1 MLSSDFRSSYSSNNN
16 AAYLD
21 CNGANRISLFFSR
34 RKTISTDQLQRLQ
47 TPSKKRIGPLS
58 FNSLILLI
66 LLEINDL
73 CVCSNLVMNSF
84 KSLKNR
90 LGIFAPMA
98 KISIDINSGTIQ
110 KESAVIGIDLGTT
123 NSLIATINSKTQKP
137 YCITKNNKSIVPST
151 IYFGEQ
157 NIIVGEEASKKLITD
172 PNNTL
177 YSIKRLMGKSYH
189 DVVEQSNQLNYQII
203 DNQDKLVQVKINDRF
218 YTPIELSS
226 FILKELKSVGAD
238 QLNKE
243 IQKVVITVPAYFD
256 DSQRQATRDAG
267 KLAGLDV
274 LRIINE
280 PTAASLA
287 YGLGLD
293 KEESKIV
300 AVYDLGGGTFDI
312 SILNIQQGI
321 FEVLSTNGDTHLVG
335 DYFDHAIVN
344 HWINQHSITK
354 LTNSD
359 RQLLR
364 ITGEQ
369 AKKELSSNSKF
380 KKTIQISN
388 KDLKVTLNR
397 EELENVIQPIIDRT
411 ISICNNALSDAD
423 ISAYKIQE
431 VVLVGGSTR
440 TPKVKNSIQNL
451 FPDAKINDQINPDE
465 VVALGAAIEADI
477 LAGNR
482 TDLLLLDVT
491 PLSLGIETIGGLMDV
506 LIPRNSKVPSQLKKE
521 YTTSVDGQINLA
533 INVYQGEREM
543 IADNR
548 KIGEFILKGIPSM
561 PAGIP
566 KVELTFL
573 INTDGI
579 LQVSAME
586 LRSGVSQEVTLK
598 PQYGITDQEIK
609 NMLQESLSFA
619 QSDMDKRSLA
629 ESTTEAEQLIYATQ
643 KFIREN
649 KALLTPKDIAKL
661 DEIMQGLTQCINKKD
676 QNAISSHIEKLN
688 EFSRPF
694 AEKVMDHQI
703 SKALSGKKIN

>member
-1 MLSSDFRSSYSSNNN
+1 MD
-16 AAYLD
+16 
-21 CNGANRISLFFSR
+21 
-34 RKTISTDQLQRLQ
+34 
-47 TPSKKRIGPLS
+47 
-58 FNSLILLI
+58 
-66 LLEINDL
+66 
-73 CVCSNLVMNSF
+73 
-84 KSLKNR
+84 
-90 LGIFAPMA
+90 IFVPMA
-98 KISIDINSGTIQ
+98 KISIDLNSGTIQ

-137 YCITKNNKSIVPST
+137 YCVTKNGNSIVPST
-151 IYFGEQ
+151 IYFNEQ
-157 NIIVGEEASKKLITD
+157 NILVGKEASKKLISD
-172 PNNTL
+172 PSNTL
-177 YSIKRLMGKSYH
+177 YSVKRLMGKSYQ
-189 DVVEQSNQLNYQII
+189 DVADQGNQLNYQII

-226 FILKELKSVGAD
+226 FILKELKSIGMD

-293 KEESKIV
+293 TEESKIV

-321 FEVLSTNGDTHLVG
+321 FEVLSTNGDTHLGG
-335 DYFDHAIVN
+335 DDFDHAIVN
-344 HWINQHSITK
+344 HWTNQHSIPK
-354 LTNSD
+354 LTNND

-364 ITGEQ
+364 ITAEQ

-380 KKTIQISN
+380 KKTIQVN
-388 KDLKVTLNR
+388 NQDLTVTLNQK
-397 EELENVIQPIIDRT
+397 ELENIIQPIINRT

-423 ISAYKIQE
+423 ISTHKIQE

-440 TPKVKNSIQNL
+440 TPIVKKTIQNL

-506 LIPRNSKVPSQLKKE
+506 LIPRNSKIPSQLKKE
-521 YTTSVDGQINLA
+521 YTTSVDGQVNLA

-579 LQVSAME
+579 LQVSAKE

-598 PQYGITDQEIK
+598 PQYGITDKEIK

-649 KALLTPKDIAKL
+649 KTLLTPKDIAKL
-661 DEIMQGLTQCINKKD
+661 EKIMQGLTQCINEKD
-676 QNAISSHIEKLN
+676 KNAISSQIEKLN
-688 EFSRPF
+688 EYSRPF

-703 SKALSGKKIN
+703 SRALSGKKIN

>member
-1 MLSSDFRSSYSSNNN
+1 
-16 AAYLD
+16 
-21 CNGANRISLFFSR
+21 
-34 RKTISTDQLQRLQ
+34 
-47 TPSKKRIGPLS
+47 
-58 FNSLILLI
+58 
-66 LLEINDL
+66 
-73 CVCSNLVMNSF
+73 
-84 KSLKNR
+84 
-90 LGIFAPMA
+90 MA
-98 KISIDINSGTIQ
+98 KISIDLNSGTIQ

-137 YCITKNNKSIVPST
+137 YCVTKNGNSIVPST
-151 IYFGEQ
+151 IYFNEQ
-157 NIIVGEEASKKLITD
+157 NILVGKEASKKLISD
-172 PNNTL
+172 PSNTL
-177 YSIKRLMGKSYH
+177 YSVKRLMGKSYQ
-189 DVVEQSNQLNYQII
+189 DVADQGNQLNYQII

-226 FILKELKSVGAD
+226 FILKELKSIGMD

-293 KEESKIV
+293 TEESKIV

-321 FEVLSTNGDTHLVG
+321 FEVLSTNGDTHLGG
-335 DYFDHAIVN
+335 DDFDHAIVN
-344 HWINQHSITK
+344 HWTNQHSIPK
-354 LTNSD
+354 LTNND

-364 ITGEQ
+364 ITAEQ

-380 KKTIQISN
+380 KKTIQVN
-388 KDLKVTLNR
+388 NQDLTVTLNQK
-397 EELENVIQPIIDRT
+397 ELENIIQPIINRT

-423 ISAYKIQE
+423 ISTHKIQE

-440 TPKVKNSIQNL
+440 TPIVKKTIQNL

-506 LIPRNSKVPSQLKKE
+506 LIPRNSKIPSQLKKE
-521 YTTSVDGQINLA
+521 YTTSVDGQVNLA

-579 LQVSAME
+579 LQISAKE

-598 PQYGITDQEIK
+598 PQYGITDSEIK
-609 NMLQESLSFA
+609 NMLQESLNFA

-649 KALLTPKDIAKL
+649 KTLLTPKDIAKL
-661 DEIMQGLTQCINKKD
+661 EQIMQSLTQCINEKD
-676 QNAISSHIEKLN
+676 KNAISSQIEKLN
-688 EFSRPF
+688 EYSRPF

-703 SKALSGKKIN
+703 SRALSGKKIN

>member
-1 MLSSDFRSSYSSNNN
+1 
-16 AAYLD
+16 
-21 CNGANRISLFFSR
+21 
-34 RKTISTDQLQRLQ
+34 
-47 TPSKKRIGPLS
+47 
-58 FNSLILLI
+58 
-66 LLEINDL
+66 
-73 CVCSNLVMNSF
+73 
-84 KSLKNR
+84 
-90 LGIFAPMA
+90 MA

-321 FEVLSTNGDTHLVG
+321 FEVLSTNGDTHLGG
-335 DYFDHAIVN
+335 DDFDHAIVN

>member
-1 MLSSDFRSSYSSNNN
+1 
-16 AAYLD
+16 
-21 CNGANRISLFFSR
+21 
-34 RKTISTDQLQRLQ
+34 
-47 TPSKKRIGPLS
+47 
-58 FNSLILLI
+58 
-66 LLEINDL
+66 
-73 CVCSNLVMNSF
+73 
-84 KSLKNR
+84 
-90 LGIFAPMA
+90 MA

-137 YCITKNNKSIVPST
+137 YCITRNNKSIVPST

-321 FEVLSTNGDTHLVG
+321 FEVLSTNGDTHLGG
-335 DYFDHAIVN
+335 DDFDHAIVN

-354 LTNSD
+354 LTNND

-380 KKTIQISN
+380 KKTIQISS

-649 KALLTPKDIAKL
+649 KALLTPKDITKL

>member
-1 MLSSDFRSSYSSNNN
+1 
-16 AAYLD
+16 
-21 CNGANRISLFFSR
+21 
-34 RKTISTDQLQRLQ
+34 
-47 TPSKKRIGPLS
+47 
-58 FNSLILLI
+58 
-66 LLEINDL
+66 
-73 CVCSNLVMNSF
+73 
-84 KSLKNR
+84 
-90 LGIFAPMA
+90 MA
-98 KISIDINSGTIQ
+98 KISIDLNSGTIQ

-137 YCITKNNKSIVPST
+137 YCVTKNGNSIVPST
-151 IYFGEQ
+151 IYFNEQ
-157 NIIVGEEASKKLITD
+157 NILVGKEASKKLISD
-172 PNNTL
+172 PSNTL
-177 YSIKRLMGKSYH
+177 YSVKRLMGKSYQ
-189 DVVEQSNQLNYQII
+189 DVADQSNQLNYQII

-226 FILKELKSVGAD
+226 FILKELKSIGID

-293 KEESKIV
+293 TEESKIV

-321 FEVLSTNGDTHLVG
+321 FEVLSTNGDTHLGG
-335 DYFDHAIVN
+335 DDFDHAIVN
-344 HWINQHSITK
+344 HWTNQHSIPK
-354 LTNSD
+354 LTNND

-364 ITGEQ
+364 ITAEQ

-380 KKTIQISN
+380 KKTIQVN
-388 KDLKVTLNR
+388 NQDLTVTLNQK
-397 EELENVIQPIIDRT
+397 ELENIIQPIINRT

-423 ISAYKIQE
+423 ISTHKIQE

-440 TPKVKNSIQNL
+440 TPIVKKTIQNL

-506 LIPRNSKVPSQLKKE
+506 LIPRNSKIPSQLKKE
-521 YTTSVDGQINLA
+521 YTTSVDGQVNLA

-579 LQVSAME
+579 LQVSAKE

-598 PQYGITDQEIK
+598 PQYGITDKEIK

-649 KALLTPKDIAKL
+649 KTLLTPKDIAKL
-661 DEIMQGLTQCINKKD
+661 EKIMQGLTQCINEKD
-676 QNAISSHIEKLN
+676 KNAISSQIEKLN
-688 EFSRPF
+688 EYSRPF

-703 SKALSGKKIN
+703 SRALSGKKIN

>member
-1 MLSSDFRSSYSSNNN
+1 
-16 AAYLD
+16 
-21 CNGANRISLFFSR
+21 
-34 RKTISTDQLQRLQ
+34 
-47 TPSKKRIGPLS
+47 
-58 FNSLILLI
+58 
-66 LLEINDL
+66 
-73 CVCSNLVMNSF
+73 
-84 KSLKNR
+84 
-90 LGIFAPMA
+90 MA

-321 FEVLSTNGDTHLVG
+321 FEVLSTNGDTHLGG
-335 DYFDHAIVN
+335 DDFDHAIVN

-482 TDLLLLDVT
+482 TDLLLLDIT

-661 DEIMQGLTQCINKKD
+661 DEIIQGLTQCINKKD

>member
-1 MLSSDFRSSYSSNNN
+1 
-16 AAYLD
+16 
-21 CNGANRISLFFSR
+21 
-34 RKTISTDQLQRLQ
+34 
-47 TPSKKRIGPLS
+47 
-58 FNSLILLI
+58 
-66 LLEINDL
+66 
-73 CVCSNLVMNSF
+73 
-84 KSLKNR
+84 
-90 LGIFAPMA
+90 MA
-98 KISIDINSGTIQ
+98 KISIDLNSGTIQ

-137 YCITKNNKSIVPST
+137 YCVTKNGNSIVPST
-151 IYFGEQ
+151 IYFNEQ
-157 NIIVGEEASKKLITD
+157 NILVGKEASKKLISD
-172 PNNTL
+172 PSNTL
-177 YSIKRLMGKSYH
+177 YSVKRLMGKSYQ
-189 DVVEQSNQLNYQII
+189 DVADQGNQLNYQII

-226 FILKELKSVGAD
+226 FILKELKSIGMD

-293 KEESKIV
+293 TEESKIV

-321 FEVLSTNGDTHLVG
+321 FEVLSTNGDTHLGG
-335 DYFDHAIVN
+335 DDFDHAIVN
-344 HWINQHSITK
+344 HWTNQHSIPK
-354 LTNSD
+354 LTNND

-364 ITGEQ
+364 ITAEQ

-380 KKTIQISN
+380 KKTIQVN
-388 KDLKVTLNR
+388 NQDLTVTLNQK
-397 EELENVIQPIIDRT
+397 ELENIIQPIINRT

-423 ISAYKIQE
+423 ISTHKIQE

-440 TPKVKNSIQNL
+440 TPIVKKTIQNL

-506 LIPRNSKVPSQLKKE
+506 LIPRNSKIPSQLKKE
-521 YTTSVDGQINLA
+521 YTTSVDGQVNLA

-579 LQVSAME
+579 LQVSAKE

-598 PQYGITDQEIK
+598 PQYGITDKEIK
-609 NMLQESLSFA
+609 NMLQESISFA

-649 KALLTPKDIAKL
+649 KTLLTPKDIAKL
-661 DEIMQGLTQCINKKD
+661 EKIMQGLTQCINEKD
-676 QNAISSHIEKLN
+676 KNAISSQIEKLN
-688 EFSRPF
+688 EYSRPF

-703 SKALSGKKIN
+703 SRALSGKKIN

>member
-1 MLSSDFRSSYSSNNN
+1 
-16 AAYLD
+16 
-21 CNGANRISLFFSR
+21 
-34 RKTISTDQLQRLQ
+34 
-47 TPSKKRIGPLS
+47 
-58 FNSLILLI
+58 
-66 LLEINDL
+66 
-73 CVCSNLVMNSF
+73 
-84 KSLKNR
+84 
-90 LGIFAPMA
+90 MA
-98 KISIDINSGTIQ
+98 KISIDLNSGTIQ

-137 YCITKNNKSIVPST
+137 YCVTKNGNSIVPST
-151 IYFGEQ
+151 IYFNEQ
-157 NIIVGEEASKKLITD
+157 NILVGKEASKKLISD
-172 PNNTL
+172 PSNTL
-177 YSIKRLMGKSYH
+177 YSVKRLMGKSYQ
-189 DVVEQSNQLNYQII
+189 DVADQGNQLNYQII

-226 FILKELKSVGAD
+226 FILKELKSIGMD

-293 KEESKIV
+293 TEESKIV

-321 FEVLSTNGDTHLVG
+321 FEVLSTNGDTHLGG
-335 DYFDHAIVN
+335 DDFDHAIVN
-344 HWINQHSITK
+344 HWTNQHSIPK
-354 LTNSD
+354 LTNND

-364 ITGEQ
+364 ITAEQ

-380 KKTIQISN
+380 KKTIQVN
-388 KDLKVTLNR
+388 NQDLTVTLNQK
-397 EELENVIQPIIDRT
+397 ELENIIQPIINRT

-423 ISAYKIQE
+423 ISTHKIQE

-440 TPKVKNSIQNL
+440 TPIVKKTIQNL

-506 LIPRNSKVPSQLKKE
+506 LIPINSKIPSQLKKE
-521 YTTSVDGQINLA
+521 YTTSVDGQVNLA

-579 LQVSAME
+579 LQVSAKE

-598 PQYGITDQEIK
+598 PQYGITDKEIK

-649 KALLTPKDIAKL
+649 KTLLTPKDIAKL
-661 DEIMQGLTQCINKKD
+661 EKIMQGLTQCINEKD
-676 QNAISSHIEKLN
+676 KNAISSQIEKLN
-688 EFSRPF
+688 EYSRPF

-703 SKALSGKKIN
+703 SRALSGKKIN

>member
-1 MLSSDFRSSYSSNNN
+1 
-16 AAYLD
+16 
-21 CNGANRISLFFSR
+21 
-34 RKTISTDQLQRLQ
+34 
-47 TPSKKRIGPLS
+47 
-58 FNSLILLI
+58 
-66 LLEINDL
+66 
-73 CVCSNLVMNSF
+73 MN
-84 KSLKNR
+84 
-90 LGIFAPMA
+90 IFAPMA

-321 FEVLSTNGDTHLVG
+321 FEVLSTNGDTHLGG
-335 DYFDHAIVN
+335 DDFDHAIVN

-354 LTNSD
+354 LTNND

-380 KKTIQISN
+380 KKTIQISS

>member
-1 MLSSDFRSSYSSNNN
+1 
-16 AAYLD
+16 
-21 CNGANRISLFFSR
+21 
-34 RKTISTDQLQRLQ
+34 
-47 TPSKKRIGPLS
+47 
-58 FNSLILLI
+58 
-66 LLEINDL
+66 
-73 CVCSNLVMNSF
+73 
-84 KSLKNR
+84 
-90 LGIFAPMA
+90 MA
-98 KISIDINSGTIQ
+98 KISIDLNSGTIQ

-137 YCITKNNKSIVPST
+137 YCVTKDGNSIVPST
-151 IYFGEQ
+151 IYFDEQ
-157 NIIVGEEASKKLITD
+157 NILVGKEASKKLISD
-172 PNNTL
+172 PSNTL
-177 YSIKRLMGKSYH
+177 YSVKRLMGKSYQ
-189 DVVEQSNQLNYQII
+189 DVADQGNQLNYQII

-226 FILKELKSVGAD
+226 FILKELKSIGMD

-293 KEESKIV
+293 TEESKIV

-321 FEVLSTNGDTHLVG
+321 FEVLSTNGDTHLGG
-335 DYFDHAIVN
+335 DDFDHAIVN
-344 HWINQHSITK
+344 HWTNQHSIPK
-354 LTNSD
+354 LTNND

-364 ITGEQ
+364 ITAEQ

-380 KKTIQISN
+380 KKTIQVN
-388 KDLKVTLNR
+388 NQDLTVTLNQK
-397 EELENVIQPIIDRT
+397 ELENIIQPIINRT

-423 ISAYKIQE
+423 ISTHKIQE

-440 TPKVKNSIQNL
+440 TPIVKKTIQNL

-506 LIPRNSKVPSQLKKE
+506 LIPRNSKIPSQLKKE
-521 YTTSVDGQINLA
+521 YTTSVDGQVNLA

-579 LQVSAME
+579 LQVSAKE

-598 PQYGITDQEIK
+598 PQYGITDKEIK

-649 KALLTPKDIAKL
+649 KTLLTPKDIAKL
-661 DEIMQGLTQCINKKD
+661 EKIMQGLTQCINEKD
-676 QNAISSHIEKLN
+676 KNAISSQIEKLN
-688 EFSRPF
+688 EYSRPF

-703 SKALSGKKIN
+703 SRTLSGKKIN

>member
-1 MLSSDFRSSYSSNNN
+1 
-16 AAYLD
+16 
-21 CNGANRISLFFSR
+21 
-34 RKTISTDQLQRLQ
+34 
-47 TPSKKRIGPLS
+47 
-58 FNSLILLI
+58 
-66 LLEINDL
+66 
-73 CVCSNLVMNSF
+73 
-84 KSLKNR
+84 
-90 LGIFAPMA
+90 MA
-98 KISIDINSGTIQ
+98 KISIDLNSGTIQ

-137 YCITKNNKSIVPST
+137 YCVTKDGNSIVPST
-151 IYFGEQ
+151 IYFDEQ
-157 NIIVGEEASKKLITD
+157 NILVGKEASKKLISD
-172 PNNTL
+172 PSNTL
-177 YSIKRLMGKSYH
+177 YSVKRLMGKSYQ
-189 DVVEQSNQLNYQII
+189 DVADQGNQLNYQII

-226 FILKELKSVGAD
+226 FILKELKSIGID

-293 KEESKIV
+293 TEESKIV

-321 FEVLSTNGDTHLVG
+321 FEVLSTNGDTHLGG
-335 DYFDHAIVN
+335 DDFDHAIVN
-344 HWINQHSITK
+344 HWTNQYSIPK
-354 LTNSD
+354 LTNND

-364 ITGEQ
+364 ITAEQ

-380 KKTIQISN
+380 KKTIQVN
-388 KDLKVTLNR
+388 NQDLTVTLNQK
-397 EELENVIQPIIDRT
+397 ELENIIQPIINRT

-423 ISAYKIQE
+423 ISTHKIQE

-440 TPKVKNSIQNL
+440 TPIVKKTIQNL

-506 LIPRNSKVPSQLKKE
+506 LIPRNSKIPSQLKKE
-521 YTTSVDGQINLA
+521 YTTSVDGQVNLA

-579 LQVSAME
+579 LQVSAKE

-598 PQYGITDQEIK
+598 PQYGITDKEIK

-649 KALLTPKDIAKL
+649 KTLLTPKDIAKL
-661 DEIMQGLTQCINKKD
+661 EKIMQGLTQCINEKD
-676 QNAISSHIEKLN
+676 KNAISSQIEKLN
-688 EFSRPF
+688 EYSRPF

-703 SKALSGKKIN
+703 SRTLSGKKIN

>member
-1 MLSSDFRSSYSSNNN
+1 
-16 AAYLD
+16 
-21 CNGANRISLFFSR
+21 
-34 RKTISTDQLQRLQ
+34 
-47 TPSKKRIGPLS
+47 
-58 FNSLILLI
+58 
-66 LLEINDL
+66 
-73 CVCSNLVMNSF
+73 
-84 KSLKNR
+84 
-90 LGIFAPMA
+90 MA
-98 KISIDINSGTIQ
+98 KISIDLNSGTIQ

-137 YCITKNNKSIVPST
+137 YCVTKNGNSIVPST
-151 IYFGEQ
+151 IYFNEQ
-157 NIIVGEEASKKLITD
+157 NILVGKEASKKLISD
-172 PNNTL
+172 PSNTL
-177 YSIKRLMGKSYH
+177 YSVKRLMGKSYQ
-189 DVVEQSNQLNYQII
+189 DVADQGNQLNYQII

-226 FILKELKSVGAD
+226 FILNELKSIGMD

-293 KEESKIV
+293 TEESKIV

-321 FEVLSTNGDTHLVG
+321 FEVLSTNGDTHLGG
-335 DYFDHAIVN
+335 DDFDHAIVN
-344 HWINQHSITK
+344 HWTNQHSIPK
-354 LTNSD
+354 LTNND

-364 ITGEQ
+364 ITAEQ

-380 KKTIQISN
+380 KKTIQVN
-388 KDLKVTLNR
+388 NQDLTVTLNQK
-397 EELENVIQPIIDRT
+397 ELENIIQPIINRT

-423 ISAYKIQE
+423 ISTHKIQE

-440 TPKVKNSIQNL
+440 TPIVKKTIQNL

-506 LIPRNSKVPSQLKKE
+506 LIPRNSKIPSQLKKE
-521 YTTSVDGQINLA
+521 YTTSVDGQVNLA

-579 LQVSAME
+579 LQVSAKE

-598 PQYGITDQEIK
+598 PQYGITDKEIK

-649 KALLTPKDIAKL
+649 KTLLTPKDIAKL
-661 DEIMQGLTQCINKKD
+661 EKIMQGLTQCINEKD
-676 QNAISSHIEKLN
+676 KNAISSQIEKLN
-688 EFSRPF
+688 EYSRPF

-703 SKALSGKKIN
+703 SRALSGKKIN

>member
-1 MLSSDFRSSYSSNNN
+1 
-16 AAYLD
+16 
-21 CNGANRISLFFSR
+21 
-34 RKTISTDQLQRLQ
+34 
-47 TPSKKRIGPLS
+47 
-58 FNSLILLI
+58 
-66 LLEINDL
+66 
-73 CVCSNLVMNSF
+73 
-84 KSLKNR
+84 
-90 LGIFAPMA
+90 MA

-321 FEVLSTNGDTHLVG
+321 FEVLSTNGDTHLGG
-335 DYFDHAIVN
+335 DDFDHAIVN

-354 LTNSD
+354 LTNND

-380 KKTIQISN
+380 KKTIQISS

>member
-1 MLSSDFRSSYSSNNN
+1 
-16 AAYLD
+16 
-21 CNGANRISLFFSR
+21 
-34 RKTISTDQLQRLQ
+34 
-47 TPSKKRIGPLS
+47 
-58 FNSLILLI
+58 
-66 LLEINDL
+66 
-73 CVCSNLVMNSF
+73 
-84 KSLKNR
+84 
-90 LGIFAPMA
+90 MA
-98 KISIDINSGTIQ
+98 KISIDLNSGTIQ

-137 YCITKNNKSIVPST
+137 YCVTKNGNSIVPST
-151 IYFGEQ
+151 IYFNEQ
-157 NIIVGEEASKKLITD
+157 NILVGKEASKKLISD
-172 PNNTL
+172 QSNTL
-177 YSIKRLMGKSYH
+177 YSVKRLMGKSYQ
-189 DVVEQSNQLNYQII
+189 DVADQGNQLNYQII

-226 FILKELKSVGAD
+226 FILKELKSIGMD

-293 KEESKIV
+293 TEESKIV

-321 FEVLSTNGDTHLVG
+321 FEVLSTNGDTHLGG
-335 DYFDHAIVN
+335 DDFDHAIVN
-344 HWINQHSITK
+344 HWTNQHSIPK
-354 LTNSD
+354 LTNND

-364 ITGEQ
+364 ITAEQ

-380 KKTIQISN
+380 KKTIQVN
-388 KDLKVTLNR
+388 NQDLTVTLNQK
-397 EELENVIQPIIDRT
+397 ELENIIQPIINRT

-423 ISAYKIQE
+423 ISTHKIQE

-440 TPKVKNSIQNL
+440 TPIVKKTIQNL

-506 LIPRNSKVPSQLKKE
+506 LIPRNSKIPSQLKKE
-521 YTTSVDGQINLA
+521 YTTSVDGQVNLA

-579 LQVSAME
+579 LQVSAKE
-586 LRSGVSQEVTLK
+586 LRSW
-598 PQYGITDQEIK
+598 D
-609 NMLQESLSFA
+609 
-619 QSDMDKRSLA
+619 
-629 ESTTEAEQLIYATQ
+629 IYW
-643 KFIREN
+643 R
-649 KALLTPKDIAKL
+649 
-661 DEIMQGLTQCINKKD
+661 
-676 QNAISSHIEKLN
+676 
-688 EFSRPF
+688 
-694 AEKVMDHQI
+694 
-703 SKALSGKKIN
+703 

>member
-1 MLSSDFRSSYSSNNN
+1 
-16 AAYLD
+16 
-21 CNGANRISLFFSR
+21 
-34 RKTISTDQLQRLQ
+34 
-47 TPSKKRIGPLS
+47 
-58 FNSLILLI
+58 
-66 LLEINDL
+66 
-73 CVCSNLVMNSF
+73 
-84 KSLKNR
+84 
-90 LGIFAPMA
+90 MA
-98 KISIDINSGTIQ
+98 KISIDLNSGTIQ

-137 YCITKNNKSIVPST
+137 YCVTKDGNSIVPST
-151 IYFGEQ
+151 IYFNEQ
-157 NIIVGEEASKKLITD
+157 NILVGKEASKKLISD
-172 PNNTL
+172 PSNTL
-177 YSIKRLMGKSYH
+177 YSVKRLMGKSYQ
-189 DVVEQSNQLNYQII
+189 DVADQGNQLNYQII

-226 FILKELKSVGAD
+226 FILKELKSIGMD

-293 KEESKIV
+293 TEESKIV

-321 FEVLSTNGDTHLVG
+321 FEVLSTNGDTHLGG
-335 DYFDHAIVN
+335 DDFDHAIVN
-344 HWINQHSITK
+344 HWTNQHSIPK
-354 LTNSD
+354 LTNND

-364 ITGEQ
+364 ITAEQ

-380 KKTIQISN
+380 KKTIQVN
-388 KDLKVTLNR
+388 NQDLTVTLNQK
-397 EELENVIQPIIDRT
+397 ELENIIQPIINRT

-423 ISAYKIQE
+423 ISTHKIQE

-440 TPKVKNSIQNL
+440 TPIVKKTIQNL

-506 LIPRNSKVPSQLKKE
+506 LIPRNSKIPSQLKKE
-521 YTTSVDGQINLA
+521 YTTSVDGQVNLA

-579 LQVSAME
+579 LQVSAKE

-598 PQYGITDQEIK
+598 PQYGITDKEIK

-649 KALLTPKDIAKL
+649 KTLLTPKDIAKL
-661 DEIMQGLTQCINKKD
+661 EKIMQGLTQCINEKD
-676 QNAISSHIEKLN
+676 KNAISSQIEKLN
-688 EFSRPF
+688 EYSRPF

-703 SKALSGKKIN
+703 SRTLSGKKIN

>member
-1 MLSSDFRSSYSSNNN
+1 
-16 AAYLD
+16 LD
-21 CNGANRISLFFSR
+21 
-34 RKTISTDQLQRLQ
+34 
-47 TPSKKRIGPLS
+47 
-58 FNSLILLI
+58 
-66 LLEINDL
+66 
-73 CVCSNLVMNSF
+73 
-84 KSLKNR
+84 
-90 LGIFAPMA
+90 IFVPMA
-98 KISIDINSGTIQ
+98 KISIDLNSGTIQ

-137 YCITKNNKSIVPST
+137 YCVTKNGNSIVPST
-151 IYFGEQ
+151 IYFNEQ
-157 NIIVGEEASKKLITD
+157 NILVGKEASKKLISD
-172 PNNTL
+172 PSNTL
-177 YSIKRLMGKSYH
+177 YSVKRLMGKSYQ
-189 DVVEQSNQLNYQII
+189 DVADQGNQLNYQII

-226 FILKELKSVGAD
+226 LILKELKSIGMD

-293 KEESKIV
+293 TEESKIV

-321 FEVLSTNGDTHLVG
+321 FEVLSTNGDTHLGG
-335 DYFDHAIVN
+335 DDFDHAIVN
-344 HWINQHSITK
+344 HWTNQHSIPK
-354 LTNSD
+354 LTNND

-364 ITGEQ
+364 ITAEQ

-380 KKTIQISN
+380 KKTIQVN
-388 KDLKVTLNR
+388 NQDLTVTLNQK
-397 EELENVIQPIIDRT
+397 ELENIIQPIINRT

-423 ISAYKIQE
+423 ISTHKIQE

-440 TPKVKNSIQNL
+440 TPIVKKTIQNL

-506 LIPRNSKVPSQLKKE
+506 LIPRNSKIPSQLKKE
-521 YTTSVDGQINLA
+521 YTTSVDGQVNLA

-579 LQVSAME
+579 LQVSAKE

-598 PQYGITDQEIK
+598 PQYGITDKEIK

-649 KALLTPKDIAKL
+649 KTLLTPKDIAKL
-661 DEIMQGLTQCINKKD
+661 EKIMQGLTQCINEKD
-676 QNAISSHIEKLN
+676 KNAISSQIEKLN
-688 EFSRPF
+688 EYSRPF

-703 SKALSGKKIN
+703 SRALSGKKIN

>member
-1 MLSSDFRSSYSSNNN
+1 
-16 AAYLD
+16 
-21 CNGANRISLFFSR
+21 
-34 RKTISTDQLQRLQ
+34 
-47 TPSKKRIGPLS
+47 
-58 FNSLILLI
+58 
-66 LLEINDL
+66 
-73 CVCSNLVMNSF
+73 
-84 KSLKNR
+84 
-90 LGIFAPMA
+90 
-98 KISIDINSGTIQ
+98 
-110 KESAVIGIDLGTT
+110 
-123 NSLIATINSKTQKP
+123 
-137 YCITKNNKSIVPST
+137 
-151 IYFGEQ
+151 
-157 NIIVGEEASKKLITD
+157 
-172 PNNTL
+172 
-177 YSIKRLMGKSYH
+177 
-189 DVVEQSNQLNYQII
+189 
-203 DNQDKLVQVKINDRF
+203 
-218 YTPIELSS
+218 
-226 FILKELKSVGAD
+226 
-238 QLNKE
+238 
-243 IQKVVITVPAYFD
+243 VPAYFD

-321 FEVLSTNGDTHLVG
+321 FEVLSTNGDTHLGG
-335 DYFDHAIVN
+335 DDFDHAIVN

>member
-1 MLSSDFRSSYSSNNN
+1 M
-16 AAYLD
+16 
-21 CNGANRISLFFSR
+21 
-34 RKTISTDQLQRLQ
+34 
-47 TPSKKRIGPLS
+47 
-58 FNSLILLI
+58 
-66 LLEINDL
+66 
-73 CVCSNLVMNSF
+73 
-84 KSLKNR
+84 
-90 LGIFAPMA
+90 
-98 KISIDINSGTIQ
+98 
-110 KESAVIGIDLGTT
+110 
-123 NSLIATINSKTQKP
+123 
-137 YCITKNNKSIVPST
+137 PST

-321 FEVLSTNGDTHLVG
+321 FEVLSTNGDTHLGG
-335 DYFDHAIVN
+335 DDFDHAIVN
-344 HWINQHSITK
+344 HWITQHSITK

-491 PLSLGIETIGGLMDV
+491 PLSLGLETIGGLMDV

>member
-1 MLSSDFRSSYSSNNN
+1 
-16 AAYLD
+16 
-21 CNGANRISLFFSR
+21 
-34 RKTISTDQLQRLQ
+34 
-47 TPSKKRIGPLS
+47 
-58 FNSLILLI
+58 
-66 LLEINDL
+66 
-73 CVCSNLVMNSF
+73 
-84 KSLKNR
+84 
-90 LGIFAPMA
+90 MA
-98 KISIDINSGTIQ
+98 KISIDLNSGTIQ

-137 YCITKNNKSIVPST
+137 YCVTKDGNSIVPST
-151 IYFGEQ
+151 IYFNEQ
-157 NIIVGEEASKKLITD
+157 NILVGKEASKKLISD
-172 PNNTL
+172 PSNTL
-177 YSIKRLMGKSYH
+177 YSVKRLMGKSYQ
-189 DVVEQSNQLNYQII
+189 DVADQSNQLNYQII

-226 FILKELKSVGAD
+226 FILKELKSIGID

-293 KEESKIV
+293 TEESKIV

-321 FEVLSTNGDTHLVG
+321 FEVLSTNGDTHLGG
-335 DYFDHAIVN
+335 DDFDHAIVN
-344 HWINQHSITK
+344 HWTNQYSIPK
-354 LTNSD
+354 LTNND

-364 ITGEQ
+364 ITAEQ

-380 KKTIQISN
+380 KKTIQVN
-388 KDLKVTLNR
+388 NQDLTVTLNQK
-397 EELENVIQPIIDRT
+397 ELENIIQPIINRT

-423 ISAYKIQE
+423 ISTHKIQE

-440 TPKVKNSIQNL
+440 TPIVKKTIQNL

-506 LIPRNSKVPSQLKKE
+506 LIPRNSKIPSQLKKE
-521 YTTSVDGQINLA
+521 YTTSVDGQVNLA

-579 LQVSAME
+579 LQVSAKE

-598 PQYGITDQEIK
+598 PQYGITDKEIK

-649 KALLTPKDIAKL
+649 KTLLTPKDIAKL
-661 DEIMQGLTQCINKKD
+661 EKIMQGLTQCINEKD
-676 QNAISSHIEKLN
+676 KNAISSQIEKLN
-688 EFSRPF
+688 EYSRPF

-703 SKALSGKKIN
+703 SRTLSGKKIN

>member
-1 MLSSDFRSSYSSNNN
+1 
-16 AAYLD
+16 LD
-21 CNGANRISLFFSR
+21 
-34 RKTISTDQLQRLQ
+34 
-47 TPSKKRIGPLS
+47 
-58 FNSLILLI
+58 
-66 LLEINDL
+66 
-73 CVCSNLVMNSF
+73 
-84 KSLKNR
+84 
-90 LGIFAPMA
+90 IFVPMA
-98 KISIDINSGTIQ
+98 KISIDLNSGTIQ

-137 YCITKNNKSIVPST
+137 YCVTKNGNSIVPST
-151 IYFGEQ
+151 IYFNEQ
-157 NIIVGEEASKKLITD
+157 NILVGKEASKKLISD
-172 PNNTL
+172 PSNTL
-177 YSIKRLMGKSYH
+177 YSVKRLMGKSYQ
-189 DVVEQSNQLNYQII
+189 DVADQGNQLNYQII

-226 FILKELKSVGAD
+226 FILKELKSIGMD

-293 KEESKIV
+293 TEESKIV

-321 FEVLSTNGDTHLVG
+321 FEVLSTNGDTHLGG
-335 DYFDHAIVN
+335 DDFDHAIVN
-344 HWINQHSITK
+344 HWTNQHSIPK
-354 LTNSD
+354 LTNND

-364 ITGEQ
+364 ITAEQ

-380 KKTIQISN
+380 KKTIQVN
-388 KDLKVTLNR
+388 NQDLTVTLNQK
-397 EELENVIQPIIDRT
+397 ELENIIQPIINRT

-423 ISAYKIQE
+423 ISTHKIQE

-440 TPKVKNSIQNL
+440 TPIVKKTIQNL

-506 LIPRNSKVPSQLKKE
+506 LIPRNSKIPSQLKKE
-521 YTTSVDGQINLA
+521 YTTSVDGQVNLA

-579 LQVSAME
+579 LQVSAKE

-598 PQYGITDQEIK
+598 PQYGITDKEIK

-649 KALLTPKDIAKL
+649 KTLLTPKDIAKL
-661 DEIMQGLTQCINKKD
+661 EKIMQGLTQCINEKD
-676 QNAISSHIEKLN
+676 KNAISSQIEKLN
-688 EFSRPF
+688 EYSRPF

-703 SKALSGKKIN
+703 SRALSGKKIN

>member
-1 MLSSDFRSSYSSNNN
+1 
-16 AAYLD
+16 
-21 CNGANRISLFFSR
+21 
-34 RKTISTDQLQRLQ
+34 
-47 TPSKKRIGPLS
+47 
-58 FNSLILLI
+58 
-66 LLEINDL
+66 
-73 CVCSNLVMNSF
+73 
-84 KSLKNR
+84 
-90 LGIFAPMA
+90 MA
-98 KISIDINSGTIQ
+98 KISIDLNSGTIQ

-137 YCITKNNKSIVPST
+137 YCVTKNGNSIVPST
-151 IYFGEQ
+151 IYFNEQ
-157 NIIVGEEASKKLITD
+157 NILVGKEASKKLISD
-172 PNNTL
+172 PSNTL
-177 YSIKRLMGKSYH
+177 YSVKRLMGKSYQ
-189 DVVEQSNQLNYQII
+189 DVADQGNQLNYQII

-226 FILKELKSVGAD
+226 FILKELKSIGMD

-293 KEESKIV
+293 TEESKIV

-321 FEVLSTNGDTHLVG
+321 FEVLSTNGDTHLGG
-335 DYFDHAIVN
+335 DDFDHAIVN
-344 HWINQHSITK
+344 HWTNQHSIPK
-354 LTNSD
+354 LTNND

-364 ITGEQ
+364 ITAEQ

-380 KKTIQISN
+380 KKTIQVN
-388 KDLKVTLNR
+388 NQDLTVTLNQK
-397 EELENVIQPIIDRT
+397 ELENIIQPIINRT

-423 ISAYKIQE
+423 ISTHKIQE

-440 TPKVKNSIQNL
+440 TPIVKKTIQNL

-506 LIPRNSKVPSQLKKE
+506 LIPRNSKIPSQLKKE
-521 YTTSVDGQINLA
+521 YTTSVDGQVNLA

-579 LQVSAME
+579 LQVSAKE

-598 PQYGITDQEIK
+598 PQYGITDKEIK

-649 KALLTPKDIAKL
+649 KTLLTPKDIAKL
-661 DEIMQGLTQCINKKD
+661 EKIMQGLTQCINEKD
-676 QNAISSHIEKLN
+676 KNAISSQIEKLN
-688 EFSRPF
+688 EYSRPF

-703 SKALSGKKIN
+703 SRTLSGKKIN

>member
-1 MLSSDFRSSYSSNNN
+1 
-16 AAYLD
+16 
-21 CNGANRISLFFSR
+21 
-34 RKTISTDQLQRLQ
+34 
-47 TPSKKRIGPLS
+47 
-58 FNSLILLI
+58 
-66 LLEINDL
+66 
-73 CVCSNLVMNSF
+73 
-84 KSLKNR
+84 
-90 LGIFAPMA
+90 MA

-123 NSLIATINSKTQKP
+123 NSLIATINYKTQKP

-321 FEVLSTNGDTHLVG
+321 FEVLSTNGDTHLGG
-335 DYFDHAIVN
+335 DDFDHAIVN
-344 HWINQHSITK
+344 HWITQHSITK

-491 PLSLGIETIGGLMDV
+491 PLSLGLETIGGLMDV

-629 ESTTEAEQLIYATQ
+629 ESTTEAKQLIYATQ

>member
-1 MLSSDFRSSYSSNNN
+1 
-16 AAYLD
+16 
-21 CNGANRISLFFSR
+21 
-34 RKTISTDQLQRLQ
+34 
-47 TPSKKRIGPLS
+47 
-58 FNSLILLI
+58 
-66 LLEINDL
+66 
-73 CVCSNLVMNSF
+73 
-84 KSLKNR
+84 
-90 LGIFAPMA
+90 MA
-98 KISIDINSGTIQ
+98 KISIDLNSGTIQ

-137 YCITKNNKSIVPST
+137 YCVTKNGNSIVPST
-151 IYFGEQ
+151 IYFNEQ
-157 NIIVGEEASKKLITD
+157 NILVGKEASKKLISD
-172 PNNTL
+172 PSNTL
-177 YSIKRLMGKSYH
+177 YSVKRLMGKSYQ
-189 DVVEQSNQLNYQII
+189 DVADQGNQLNYQII

-226 FILKELKSVGAD
+226 FILKELKSIGMD

-293 KEESKIV
+293 TEESKIV

-321 FEVLSTNGDTHLVG
+321 FEVLSTNGDTHLGG
-335 DYFDHAIVN
+335 DDFDHAIVN
-344 HWINQHSITK
+344 HWTNQHSIPK
-354 LTNSD
+354 LTNND

-364 ITGEQ
+364 ITAEQ

-380 KKTIQISN
+380 KKTIQVN
-388 KDLKVTLNR
+388 NQDLTVTLNQK
-397 EELENVIQPIIDRT
+397 ELENIIQPIINRT

-423 ISAYKIQE
+423 ISTHKIQE

-440 TPKVKNSIQNL
+440 TPIVKKTIQNL

-506 LIPRNSKVPSQLKKE
+506 LIPRNSKIPSQLKKE
-521 YTTSVDGQINLA
+521 YTTSVDGQVNLA

-579 LQVSAME
+579 LQVSAKE

-598 PQYGITDQEIK
+598 PQYGITDKEIK

-649 KALLTPKDIAKL
+649 KTLLTPKDIAKL
-661 DEIMQGLTQCINKKD
+661 EKIMQGLTQCINEKD
-676 QNAISSHIEKLN
+676 KNAISSQIEKLN
-688 EFSRPF
+688 EYSRPF

-703 SKALSGKKIN
+703 SRALSGKKIN